1 MNKTQKTS
9 KCQEIL
15 RNYQANSIVANQ
27 DEISFLFSIFELHS
41 DWDLKKGVGI
51 KSISVI
57 ETRFNNKCF
66 QINRTDGSYTDIS
79 FKESITNTSKKST
92 VKKAC
97 RTAIRDQV
105 DIFRNRNVTY
115 GVSRCPF
122 TDEVLTEG
130 NTHIDHYDL
139 TFDEMFNLW
148 IIEQNFDYLLSKVN
162 KTNDNSLTTRFT
174 DDVIIDGF
182 ILFHN
187 SKCKLR
193 AVSKNANLSILKLR
207 SSS

>member
-1 MNKTQKTS
+1 MDKTQKTS

-15 RNYQANSIVANQ
+15 RNYEANNVVTNQ
-27 DEISFLFSIFELHS
+27 DEINFLFSIFENHS

-57 ETRFNNKCF
+57 ATRFNNKCF

-79 FKESITNTSKKST
+79 FKDSITNISKKST
-92 VKKAC
+92 IKKAC
-97 RTAIRDQV
+97 RTAIRYQV

-122 TDEVLTEG
+122 TDEVLTEC

-148 IIEQNFDYLLSKVN
+148 IIEQNFDYLVSKVN
-162 KTNDNSLTTRFT
+162 RTTDNSLTTCFI
-174 DDVIIDGF
+174 DDLIKDDF
-182 ILFHN
+182 ILYHN

-193 AVSKNANLSILKLR
+193 AVSKNANLSILKLQR
-207 SSS
+207 NL